1 MRLTFENTKFKNFL
15 SFGSKWQEL
24 EFQPGINVILGRNGS
39 GKSSCMETIPFA
51 LFGKTHRDIVK
62 ADLINWK
69 NRKGL
74 EVQLTFSK
82 GDNKYKI
89 LRAIK
94 PDNFEI
100 YVNDVMIEKA
110 SHVKDYQSIL
120 EDIVGTNFQTF
131 MSLIHSNINSSK
143 PIFGMS
149 KPDKRKFIEKV
160 FGLTLYSELTDKC
173 NKKLASIDTNLREME
188 LTISHKNSYIKD
200 SEIRVKDIGK
210 KLHSLKDSSIEL
222 NNLGEELTTLIDK
235 CIDDEVYEN
244 IKQSMDNNNV
254 EISTQDTLL
263 YKFKNKQTIIGTK
276 LKGVIKDIPKK
287 VEFKVEEGLEE
298 LYKNNSNDINILQ
311 KELQG
316 IDRLITTYKTE
327 ISIAKKRVEQLRN
340 GKCPTC
346 GQDAKEVVMKE
357 DGEITNKELELKKA
371 SKVYDNQHEKLD
383 RIINEGIEMSD
394 KINKQKS
401 FIESE
406 RKRVLLENKKK
417 LWTGGFMKLSSYME
431 KVDKCKKSLVVKN
444 NVLTEEYELESNLRK
459 SIERLKDNKK
469 VLEDKMSL
477 EGSMRKELEAMISLE
492 NKKCKECVAD
502 IGKLEQSI
510 RKMNDL
516 KDYMNYIKFIC
527 KDENIKAEAIKSI
540 LPFLVRKTNYYLSEI
555 GHPFYILI
563 NSWLEPTIKGP
574 GITSGSY
581 GSLSSGEQKSV
592 DLSLMNSFLDIS
604 RIQAG
609 VHADIHILDELLDSS
624 LDSDSLGVLLE
635 IVKNKQQ
642 EDNNKVYIISHRDSI
657 SELENVNV
665 ITTVKEGGF
674 SQIYV

>member
-346 GQDAKEVVMKE
+346 GQDAKEIVMKE

-516 KDYMNYIKFIC
+516 KDYMNYIKF
-527 KDENIKAEAIKSI
+527 
-540 LPFLVRKTNYYLSEI
+540 
-555 GHPFYILI
+555 
-563 NSWLEPTIKGP
+563 
-574 GITSGSY
+574 
-581 GSLSSGEQKSV
+581 
-592 DLSLMNSFLDIS
+592 
-604 RIQAG
+604 
-609 VHADIHILDELLDSS
+609 
-624 LDSDSLGVLLE
+624 
-635 IVKNKQQ
+635 
-642 EDNNKVYIISHRDSI
+642 
-657 SELENVNV
+657 
-665 ITTVKEGGF
+665 
-674 SQIYV
+674 

>member
-1 MRLTFENTKFKNFL
+1 
-15 SFGSKWQEL
+15 
-24 EFQPGINVILGRNGS
+24 
-39 GKSSCMETIPFA
+39 
-51 LFGKTHRDIVK
+51 
-62 ADLINWK
+62 
-69 NRKGL
+69 
-74 EVQLTFSK
+74 
-82 GDNKYKI
+82 
-89 LRAIK
+89 
-94 PDNFEI
+94 
-100 YVNDVMIEKA
+100 
-110 SHVKDYQSIL
+110 
-120 EDIVGTNFQTF
+120 
-131 MSLIHSNINSSK
+131 
-143 PIFGMS
+143 
-149 KPDKRKFIEKV
+149 
-160 FGLTLYSELTDKC
+160 
-173 NKKLASIDTNLREME
+173 ME